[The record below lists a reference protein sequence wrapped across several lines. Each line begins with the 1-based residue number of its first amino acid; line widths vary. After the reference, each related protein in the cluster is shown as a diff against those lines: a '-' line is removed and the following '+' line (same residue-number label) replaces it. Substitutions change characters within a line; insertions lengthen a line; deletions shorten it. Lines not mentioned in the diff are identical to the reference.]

1 MNRQTHF
8 CRSLFAVLS
17 GVAVAVLSAAP
28 AEAQNLF
35 NNGEFS
41 SGFTGW
47 TQRNTS
53 NGVGSPGFV
62 WSFQTNPNLPASSAA
77 RFVVGQQVYQIGV
90 RAGVE
95 LVQYPNLQNGATYE
109 VTYDWAAVAHP
120 QYINGEGGIFEI
132 LVDGQSIAYDHVGI
146 IASGTTVRR
155 SLTVQFTAQS
165 GGAHE
170 VGARISRPHTVD
182 QYSPT
187 QYVDNFSLTQVGGA
201 PLTLRV
207 SGTCPGMA
215 SFTITGA
222 TPSGYVG
229 VVTSS
234 STGRFIIPSRM
245 TCAGTQLNLSPN
257 GIYLLFTARADANG
271 YLSRNGTIDAQHC
284 GWVYQAVDAA
294 TCRVSQ

>member
-1 MNRQTHF
+1 MHPKHRVS
-8 CRSLFAVLS
+8 SLFVAMAAAIAVMGGL
-17 GVAVAVLSAAP
+17 ARP
-28 AEAQNLF
+28 AQAQNLF
-35 NNGEFS
+35 TNGEFS

-47 TQRNTS
+47 TQRTTA
-53 NGVGSPGFV
+53 NGVGLPGYV
-62 WSFQTNPNLPASSAA
+62 WNFQTNLNLPASPAA
-77 RFVVGQQVYQIGV
+77 RYVVGQRVYYIGQ
-90 RAGVE
+90 REGVE

-120 QYINGEGGIFEI
+120 QYINGEGGIFEV

-207 SGTCPGMA
+207 SGSCPGMA

-222 TPSGYVG
+222 TPNGYVG

-234 STGRFIIPSRM
+234 SSGRFVIPNRM

-257 GIYLLFTARADANG
+257 GIYLLFTARADGNG

-284 GWVYQAVDAA
+284 GWVYQAVDAS